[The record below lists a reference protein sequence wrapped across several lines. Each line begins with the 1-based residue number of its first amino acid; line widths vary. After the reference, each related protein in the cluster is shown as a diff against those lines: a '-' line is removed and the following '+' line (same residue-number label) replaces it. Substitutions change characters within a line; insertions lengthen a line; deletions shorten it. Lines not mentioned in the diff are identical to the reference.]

1 VEDTGTGIPPE
12 IIGHIFDPFFTT
24 KEPGKGTGLGL
35 STVLGIVRNH
45 QGFIQVHSEVGKGS
59 RFDIYLPAAQQSDA
73 PLPVPPPL
81 PPPGKGEL
89 VVFVDDEANVRELAS
104 TFLTRLGYRVLTA
117 QDGTEALDLFRELQ
131 SPVHLVI
138 TDLIMPKMDGL
149 ALVQALKSM
158 HPTLPILVC
167 TGYGEEK
174 LTRELCGLGITEFIP
189 KPYSVRE
196 LANHVCRA
204 LTASHG
210 TTAT

>member
-1 VEDTGTGIPPE
+1 
-12 IIGHIFDPFFTT
+12 
-24 KEPGKGTGLGL
+24 
-35 STVLGIVRNH
+35 
-45 QGFIQVHSEVGKGS
+45 
-59 RFDIYLPAAQQSDA
+59 
-73 PLPVPPPL
+73 
-81 PPPGKGEL
+81 
-89 VVFVDDEANVRELAS
+89 
-104 TFLTRLGYRVLTA
+104 
-117 QDGTEALDLFRELQ
+117 
-131 SPVHLVI
+131 
-138 TDLIMPKMDGL
+138 MPKMDGL